1 METTMSCSAL
11 CTDVLR
17 SEVNESEIKVN
28 IRWMMWKDLQEV
40 LTIENEC
47 FEYAWSEEEF
57 VECLQQR
64 NCVGMVAEFQGR
76 VVGFTIYEV
85 QKTKIYLLNVATL
98 SEFRR
103 KGIGTQ
109 LVAKLIAKL
118 KNQRR
123 SRITLE
129 IRETNLPAQ
138 VFFRSLGF
146 RAVDILRD
154 FYVDSTNEDAYQM
167 VFKHQELEPALRT
180 FQTSRVPVVVGQ

>member
-1 METTMSCSAL
+1 MSCSAL

-64 NCVGMVAEFQGR
+64 NCVGMVAESQGR

-103 KGIGTQ
+103 QGIGTQ